1 MTISP
6 PYCGVPS
13 LSHQFPLAAV
23 VLVVEVGGSVVVFV
37 VVVVVLVVVVD
48 AGAVDD
54 VVVVVDLEQDA
65 NTMAEMSRMPKGTS
79 INFLFTFY
87 LLSVCSL
94 YYGDINLSSKK

>member
-13 LSHQFPLAAV
+13 LSHQFPLTAV
-23 VLVVEVGGSVVVFV
+23 VFVVEVGWSVVVAAVEVVVFV
-37 VVVVVLVVVVD
+37 VVDVGIIDVV
-48 AGAVDD
+48 

>member
-1 MTISP
+1 
-6 PYCGVPS
+6 
-13 LSHQFPLAAV
+13 
-23 VLVVEVGGSVVVFV
+23 VVEVGGSVVVAAVEVVVFV
-37 VVVVVLVVVVD
+37 VVDVGIIDVV
-48 AGAVDD
+48 